1 MPSPRDIAAGF
12 ALGATLAG
20 GGAAIADR
28 PQVDVIAASIDGEGA
43 VTLTFVARADGLSQ
57 PWSERAQCA
66 DNVLEEVAR
75 LCNVVDG
82 ETDRSDNRSRPDALR
97 SLEKRVLDRQPD
109 GKVVVK
115 DANEDARKAGLIE

>member
-1 MPSPRDIAAGF
+1 MTTAKGLAAGF

-20 GGAAIADR
+20 GGAAVADR
-28 PQVDVIAASIDGEGA
+28 PDVDVIAASVDAAGA

-82 ETDRSDNRSRPDALR
+82 ETDRSDNRSRPDGLR
-97 SLEKRVLDRQPD
+97 SIEKRVLDRQPD
-109 GKVVVK
+109 GKVIVK
-115 DANEDARKAGLIE
+115 DADEDARKAGLVE